1 MADIDLLSE
10 ELGIPWEAS
19 KDVPFC
25 SLVPFIG
32 FAWDLELCSVS
43 IPPKKKDKYL
53 AAITL
58 WGKEQTHVLDDV
70 QKLFGKLLHAS
81 LIVPM
86 GHAYLA
92 NLESM
97 LRVYRDSP
105 FKPRTPPH
113 STAEDLLWW
122 SHLLSQ
128 PDISWAIPTP
138 LPVLDFKAFS
148 DASSGFSIAV
158 TIKPLWHAWCL
169 LPGWKHDNRDI
180 GWAEAVRFEFLVQY
194 IISRNPPGS
203 HLKAFGNNTEV
214 IQGWWRGQSCNS
226 QINNVFKWIHSI
238 TAASACVIHTRFIP
252 SKCNLAD
259 DPSRDVYPPPALLLP
274 PLDIPAELS
283 PFIVNFDSPLSGPES
298 RSPFHTASALSKT
311 KSSHN
316 IAAFPDTS
324 ISFMLEQQATDW
336 SKEGEAS

>member
-53 AAITL
+53 ATIAL
-58 WGKEQTHVLDDV
+58 WGKEQTHVLNNI

-97 LRVYRDSP
+97 LGVYRDSP

-128 PDISWAIPTP
+128 PDISRAIPTP
-138 LPVLDFKAFS
+138 CPRLQ
-148 DASSGFSIAV
+148 GF
-158 TIKPLWHAWCL
+158 L
-169 LPGWKHDNRDI
+169 
-180 GWAEAVRFEFLVQY
+180 
-194 IISRNPPGS
+194 
-203 HLKAFGNNTEV
+203 
-214 IQGWWRGQSCNS
+214 
-226 QINNVFKWIHSI
+226 
-238 TAASACVIHTRFIP
+238 
-252 SKCNLAD
+252 
-259 DPSRDVYPPPALLLP
+259 
-274 PLDIPAELS
+274 
-283 PFIVNFDSPLSGPES
+283 
-298 RSPFHTASALSKT
+298 
-311 KSSHN
+311 
-316 IAAFPDTS
+316 
-324 ISFMLEQQATDW
+324 
-336 SKEGEAS
+336 